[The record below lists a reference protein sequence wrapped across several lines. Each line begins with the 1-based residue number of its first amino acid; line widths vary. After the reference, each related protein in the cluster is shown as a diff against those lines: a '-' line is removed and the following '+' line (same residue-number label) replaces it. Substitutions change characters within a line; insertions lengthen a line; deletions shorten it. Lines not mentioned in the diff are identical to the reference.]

1 MRPVTKTKSGAEAGA
16 AANDFPEVTASCAP
30 LFDRIRELYLYR
42 EPDLLA
48 AVRGGDRREARR
60 IINHLLVHIYSAGEE
75 RSDLLKGLLLELVV
89 AMSRAA
95 VEAGAPQSEVLGL
108 GFKHLTELAA
118 IDDDEDL
125 SAWLRNACER
135 IFSAVERCQPSSL
148 SPSITRALD
157 FMRNYLEREITRDE
171 VARAAG
177 VSPGH
182 LSELM
187 KDRTGRSFVDLLRE
201 LRVEKACQRL
211 AQTEDTLSD
220 IALACGF
227 CDQSYFTHVFREARG
242 MTPRQYRT
250 SARPPETTP

>member
-1 MRPVTKTKSGAEAGA
+1 MRTGNKSKFTSEAA
-16 AANDFPEVTASCAP
+16 SAVNDFPEVAPSCAP

-60 IINHLLVHIYSAGEE
+60 LINHLLVHIYSAGEE
-75 RSDLLKGLLLELVV
+75 RSELLKGLLLELIVS
-89 AMSRAA
+89 MSRAA

-118 IDDDEDL
+118 IVDDEDL

-135 IFSAVERCQPSSL
+135 IFDAVEKCRPSSR

-157 FMRNYLEREITRDE
+157 FMRLNLERDLTRDE
-171 VARAAG
+171 VARTAG
-177 VSPGH
+177 VSSGH
-182 LSELM
+182 LSEHM
-187 KDRTGRSFVDLLRE
+187 KERTGRSFVELLRD

-211 AQTEDTLSD
+211 AETEDTLSE

-227 CDQSYFTHVFREARG
+227 CDQSYFTRVFHDARG

-250 SARPPETTP
+250 SSRPAASNP

>member
-1 MRPVTKTKSGAEAGA
+1 MKTDHRESA
-16 AANDFPEVTASCAP
+16 AAAGNDFPAVTLEAAT

-60 IINHLLVHIYSAGEE
+60 LINHLLVHIYSAGAE
-75 RSDLLKGLLLELVV
+75 RNDLLKGLLLELVV

-95 VEAGAPQSEVLGL
+95 VEAGAPQAEVLGL
-108 GFKHLTELAA
+108 GFRHLTELADL
-118 IDDDEDL
+118 DDDEDL
-125 SAWLRNACER
+125 SAWLRSAFER
-135 IFSAVERCQPSSL
+135 VFAAIERCRAPSL
-148 SPSITRALD
+148 LPAITRALD
-157 FMRNYLEREITRDE
+157 YMRQHLGRDLTRDE

-177 VSPGH
+177 ASPGH

-187 KDRTGRSFVDLLRE
+187 KERTGRSFVDLLRD
-201 LRVEKACQRL
+201 LRVEKACHLL
-211 AQTEDTLSD
+211 AHTDDSLSD

-227 CDQSYFTHVFREARG
+227 CDQSYFSRVFRSSRG

-250 SARPPETTP
+250 SARATGAAT